1 MTYVVFLALLLSI
14 TLLGSYLLIESNR
27 KKTIEAKKKLFNERV
42 ASTQSRLK
50 IKLNELLDAKVI
62 SAKHLPRIQAV
73 VSNFFVVQPHT
84 DENLVKLESLCDQ
97 LINIL
102 TEELIKTYKN
112 NNSQAFADSTQY
124 FIAELPAQGIL
135 YNKNFYQEVL
145 PTLILKLKTEDIIQ
159 PVDNID
165 LNDELLPID
174 VEKKTLTESS
184 IA

>member
-1 MTYVVFLALLLSI
+1 MNYVVFLALLLLI

-84 DENLVKLESLCDQ
+84 DENLNKLESLCDL

-102 TEELIKTYKN
+102 NEELIKTYKN
-112 NNSQAFADSTQY
+112 NNSQAFSDTTQY

-145 PTLILKLKTEDIIQ
+145 PTLILKLKTEEIAQ
-159 PVDNID
+159 PIDNIELSD
-165 LNDELLPID
+165 EIPLIDDEKVTLN
-174 VEKKTLTESS
+174 ESRL
-184 IA
+184 A